1 MNPNPRLVRWLEL
14 VLGGFFA
21 VMTALLLL
29 GSVFDY
35 QGNLILAL
43 AAGLLTTGF
52 WVPSAR
58 WPSAWILPRKITR
71 GGAIAVGVFFLSIP
85 S

>member
-1 MNPNPRLVRWLEL
+1 MTPNPRLVRWLEL

-58 WPSAWILPRKITR
+58 WPRAWILPRKLTR